1 MKGSGPY
8 HEIRWNV
15 GFFFEGGTMKR
26 VRAEIE
32 VTRRTSIAFDIEDD
46 ADSEEIKATALEEAE
61 LAEWDEDPPE
71 VVSIQI
77 IDPS

>member
-1 MKGSGPY
+1 
-8 HEIRWNV
+8 
-15 GFFFEGGTMKR
+15 MKR
-26 VRAEIE
+26 VRVEVE
-32 VTRRTSIAFDIEDD
+32 VTRRTSIAFEVEDD

-71 VVSIQI
+71 VVSVQI

>member
-1 MKGSGPY
+1 
-8 HEIRWNV
+8 
-15 GFFFEGGTMKR
+15 MKR

-71 VVSIQI
+71 VVSIEI

>member
-1 MKGSGPY
+1 
-8 HEIRWNV
+8 
-15 GFFFEGGTMKR
+15 MKR
-26 VRAEIE
+26 VRVEVE
-32 VTRRTSIAFDIEDD
+32 VTRRTSIVFEVEDD

-71 VVSIQI
+71 VVSVQI